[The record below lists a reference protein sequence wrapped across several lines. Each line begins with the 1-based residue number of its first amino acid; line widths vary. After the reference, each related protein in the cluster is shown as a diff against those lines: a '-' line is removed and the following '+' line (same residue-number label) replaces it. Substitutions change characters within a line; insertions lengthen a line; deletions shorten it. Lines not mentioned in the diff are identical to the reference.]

1 MYSNKN
7 IEVALV
13 TEEKVLNV
21 NIEQTIY
28 DLDNAIEMLS
38 SQADKLDYLVS
49 IASGI
54 VCGMLDVIWV
64 GEFSIENGRNIA
76 DDKINGFVKKTAKLL
91 GCKDDEIKSCVAFLE
106 KKFPIPADGNTSDF
120 GGGLQHHLRDFA
132 HHPTIVGLI
141 FSLLTQFT
149 EKSYGTD
156 VNGNFLII
164 PVPEKSKLFIGDNV
178 ADKIFKGTI
187 IWFFHLVSDIAG
199 SSKTAG
205 ISGGTGI
212 PGPILSIAKE
222 LSVLPIFKNI
232 NIQENSIS
240 KFLSKLFNG
249 TLFAKND
256 ANGKI
261 IKDTVIKFDFRGELG
276 AVIELGRQ
284 GMPIVANECLVR
296 VFYFIRRFAIE
307 IKTNKIMQIKDI
319 SNLDWNKIKPTK
331 NQTITRMLTI
341 STCVFTTI
349 DIADAVLTEKYWVAV
364 NYVGLGRFAVAL
376 GAETAGF
383 LKVHNVKKI
392 KQMYEKIELNTF
404 IQTDEKIYESL
415 SEGMNLDK
423 LGLTIEQTEIL
434 YNLEYYKTLNDIEI
448 TAAPIGLDKFKSL
461 KQTWLDEWKKYMESG
476 FSDFVQKKGIKLN
489 WYSKEE
495 LLRKVRE
502 NEPQK
507 PWLRL
512 VLLESMLFEPYY
524 PLSIEK
530 DKKGNDIPSKKYIAL
545 KNPISGYKKLD
556 GDKFL
561 DAFFEDEYYQK
572 RFIKRL
578 RKCYDKVI
586 RELNEV
592 LKTIIT
598 SLSITAVIAVVTIF
612 TAGTFAPA
620 IATALVGS
628 NFAGL
633 SGAALTSACL
643 AYLGGGA
650 IAAGGFGMAGGTAV
664 IVGGGAILGLGVG
677 AGVGGIVGVGG
688 IMGKKATI
696 LQSAKLMVA
705 VKEIF
710 LNDEHDIEYSNSI
723 YEQYVQKITEIEKGL
738 VELKLKEDVASK
750 EEKKELKLKIKNAE
764 EAVNAM
770 KIARKSLLRFKNSF
784 EAGIDQEDV

>member
-341 STCVFTTI
+341 STGVFTTI

-530 DKKGNDIPSKKYIAL
+530 DKKGNDIPSKKYVAL